1 VGGTL
6 QLFERPRGGE
16 RAVLV
21 GVGIGHP
28 VDPIDIAEFAALAAS
43 AGTLGLGTV
52 LATRARPDPKYFV
65 GSGKAEEIRAFAE
78 LHQADLVLVDQ
89 TLTPSQERNLEKL
102 TGRRVL
108 DRNGLILDIFAQ
120 RARSFE
126 GKLQVELAQLSHL
139 ATRLVRGWT
148 HLERQKGGIGLRGP
162 GETQLETDRRL
173 IAKRIRTLRS
183 RLEKLDR
190 QRETGR
196 HVRREVPVPTVAL
209 VGYTNAGKSTL
220 FNALTGSD
228 TYVADQLFATLDPTV
243 RRIKLAAVGEVVL
256 ADTVGFVRALP
267 HELIAAFRSTLQEAR
282 DADLLL
288 HVVDASD
295 PLRDERM
302 EQVREVLRGI
312 GAGEIPELV
321 VFNKID
327 LSGDKPR
334 TILRPDGA
342 ATQAWVSAVSGDGL
356 PSLRESLAQAVRPN
370 QVRRTLH
377 LDLKAAAVRSELY
390 KRNAVRA
397 ERQCEDGSWEMDVEL
412 DLTEVAKLLG
422 AKGVNLVGTP
432 RTREQRVA

>member
-1 VGGTL
+1 M
-6 QLFERPRGGE
+6 FERPRGGE

-28 VDPIDIAEFAALAAS
+28 VDPNDTAEFAALAAS
-43 AGTLGLGTV
+43 AGTTAVGLV
-52 LATRARPDPKYFV
+52 LASRARPDPKYFV
-65 GSGKAEEIRAFAE
+65 GSGKAEEIRDC
-78 LHQADLVLVDQ
+78 ADAQDADVILVDR

-139 ATRLVRGWT
+139 STRLIRGWT

-173 IAKRIRTLRS
+173 IAKRIRTLKA
-183 RLEKLDR
+183 RLEKLAR
-190 QRETGR
+190 QRDTSR

-220 FNALTGSD
+220 FNVLTDSAAF
-228 TYVADQLFATLDPTV
+228 VADKLFATLDPTV
-243 RRIKLAAVGEVVL
+243 RRFKLAGVGEVVL

-267 HELIAAFRSTLQEAR
+267 HELVAAFRSTLQEAR
-282 DADLLL
+282 EADLLL

-295 PLRDERM
+295 PLRDERI

-321 VFNKID
+321 VFNKVD
-327 LSGDKPR
+327 LVGQTPR
-334 TILRPDGA
+334 TVRNAGGKPALVS
-342 ATQAWVSAVSGDGL
+342 VSAVTGAGL
-356 PSLRESLAQAVRPN
+356 AALREAVAHAVRPN

-377 LDLKAAAVRSELY
+377 LDLLAAAVRSDLY
-390 KRNAVRA
+390 RRNAVRT
-397 ERQCEDGSWEMDVEL
+397 ERQCEDGSWQLVVEL
-412 DLTEVAKLLG
+412 DITEFAKLLG
-422 AKGVNLVGTP
+422 SKGVTLVETA
-432 RTREQRVA
+432 ESSSAQRVA